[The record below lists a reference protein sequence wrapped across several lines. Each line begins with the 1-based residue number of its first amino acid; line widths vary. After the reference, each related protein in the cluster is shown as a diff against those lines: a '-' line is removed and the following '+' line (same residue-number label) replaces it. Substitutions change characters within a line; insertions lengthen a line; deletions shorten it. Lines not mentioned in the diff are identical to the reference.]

1 MCIINF
7 VQRKIEIIYT
17 FVMCFRYANEVFP
30 HIIKIVYGL
39 MGMARTGSVYTT
51 MAITLERYFAIV
63 QPLATFTC
71 KKILGPL
78 SVTFAILWNIPRFFE
93 WKLQHSAFYYNF
105 THTENITHIL
115 ESDFRKSY
123 SYKVVYRVWL
133 NFIIIEAIPYLTII
147 VLNAMILRKILN
159 SYLFR
164 RSFFSQ
170 RSHEVNQDDKNEGY
184 HLALISAAGIQQ
196 PRHAI
201 GPYIL

>member
-1 MCIINF
+1 
-7 VQRKIEIIYT
+7 
-17 FVMCFRYANEVFP
+17 
-30 HIIKIVYGL
+30 

-78 SVTFAILWNIPRFFE
+78 SVTFAILWNLPRFFE
-93 WKLQHSAFYYNF
+93 WKLQHAAFYYNF

-133 NFIIIEAIPYLTII
+133 NFIIIEAIPYITII
-147 VLNAMILRKILN
+147 VLNAMILKKILE

-164 RSFFSQ
+164 RSFM
-170 RSHEVNQDDKNEGY
+170 SHRNQGVNQDDGNEGY
-184 HLALISAAGIQQ
+184 QLALISAEGIQQ
-196 PRHAI
+196 PKQAT
-201 GPYIL
+201 GLCILN